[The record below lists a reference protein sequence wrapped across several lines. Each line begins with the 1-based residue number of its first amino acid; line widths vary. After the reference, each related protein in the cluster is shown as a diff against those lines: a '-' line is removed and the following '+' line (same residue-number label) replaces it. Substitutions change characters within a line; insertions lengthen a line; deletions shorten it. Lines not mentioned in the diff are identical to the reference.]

1 MQARSIVFERG
12 RRLSRELYKQKN
24 IYIYKIKIKK
34 TKEKKRNTHTH
45 NSAKLQNS
53 NPLRRRR
60 GEKTTARAVDFP
72 ACVASHS
79 FIHSFIFSPPIRG
92 S

>member
-1 MQARSIVFERG
+1 MHAASFLKGGEDFPENYT
-12 RRLSRELYKQKN
+12 SKKKN

-79 FIHSFIFSPPIRG
+79 FIHSFFLLL
-92 S
+92 

>member
-1 MQARSIVFERG
+1 MKGGEDFPENYTS
-12 RRLSRELYKQKN
+12 KKKT

-60 GEKTTARAVDFP
+60 GEKRTARAVDFP

-79 FIHSFIFSPPIRG
+79 FIFSPPIRG

>member
-1 MQARSIVFERG
+1 MKGGEDFPENYTS
-12 RRLSRELYKQKN
+12 KKKN

-60 GEKTTARAVDFP
+60 RGEKRTARAVDFP

-79 FIHSFIFSPPIRG
+79 FIHSFFLLL
-92 S
+92 